1 VAEFVFQNSR
11 HGASGFRAQVKTIP
25 VNGDAHEIVKQ
36 RFVGGACHRCA
47 RALLKPLQAD
57 AVNERA
63 RLRAPLDETTHTEE
77 KTVTREG

>member
-1 VAEFVFQNSR
+1 MIVVEFVFQNSR

-25 VNGDAHEIVKQ
+25 VDGDAHEIVKQ
-36 RFVGGACHRCA
+36 RLVGGAGHGRA

-63 RLRAPLDETTHTEE
+63 RLSAPLDEKTHN
-77 KTVTREG
+77 KNRR